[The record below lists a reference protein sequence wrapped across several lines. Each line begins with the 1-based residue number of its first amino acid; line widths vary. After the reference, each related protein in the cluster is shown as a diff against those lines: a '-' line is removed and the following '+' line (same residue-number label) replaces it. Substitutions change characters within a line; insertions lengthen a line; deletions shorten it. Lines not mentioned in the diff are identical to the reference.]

1 MIELNKKE
9 RKYLYKLVSSEEI
22 INFDKNNV
30 YQEVLIDR
38 GFIKTKPYIDDSDPV
53 HKKVLRPRIVPTVE
67 GARYQSMYRENWQK
81 EFFKNLFW
89 PITVAI
95 LANTIGFALQY
106 WLVR

>member
-9 RKYLYKLVSSEEI
+9 RKYLYKLASSEEI

-38 GFIKTKPYIDDSDPV
+38 GLVKTKPYIDDSDPA
-53 HKKVLRPRIVPTVE
+53 HKKVLRPRIVPTTE
-67 GARYQSMYRENWQK
+67 GARYKRIYRENWRK